1 MWLYDPKNTQV
12 KNNYIGRTFT
22 RIKHNNKSELFQTM
36 KLIKKNTEY
45 IILDLQ
51 YSGHKSCLDTKMEI
65 GKILIQIILDLFRP
79 HFYPSG
85 VKFIF

>member
-1 MWLYDPKNTQV
+1 
-12 KNNYIGRTFT
+12 
-22 RIKHNNKSELFQTM
+22 M
-36 KLIKKNTEY
+36 KLIKKNTES